1 MKTITTSLIK
11 SVVTATLFASV
22 TLAAT
27 AQADDALS
35 GLIYEESSNI
45 YSESTLK
52 PSEQIG
58 VLSFGDN
65 ANKNSVWSTEFE
77 EYVNPSDYKSTDMAS
92 INDVNQLLE
101 NNPTAAG
108 RAKGREVFVYN
119 TTVGEYHLQ

>member
-1 MKTITTSLIK
+1 MKTLTATLLK
-11 SVVTATLFASV
+11 TLVTASLFASV

-35 GLIYEESSNI
+35 NLIYEESSNI
-45 YSESTLK
+45 YSEISLK
-52 PSEQIG
+52 ASEQIG

-65 ANKNSVWSTEFE
+65 ANKNSVWSSEFE
-77 EYVNPSDYKSTDMAS
+77 EYVNSADYKSTDIVS
-92 INDVNQLLE
+92 IDDVNQLME

-119 TTVGEYHLQ
+119 TTAGEYHLQ